1 MAHDNCRYLCLQGC
15 ALQLNNDDVLLPSD
29 LLGLAT
35 LDSINHPTN
44 DYVHSFRNSS
54 PYINAHRG
62 RTFVVLLDG
71 YALQHP
77 NFANIINDL
86 ALLNSLGV
94 RLVLAFG
101 ARPQILERLERR
113 SLSLEYV
120 GARPVITNE
129 VLEAVKD
136 AAGSAGI
143 EIQSLLSMGLP
154 NSPMH
159 GASLRVASGNMITA
173 RPVGVLDG
181 KDFGHTGQV
190 RKVDCGAIN
199 RQLDDG
205 TIVLLPPLGFSPTG
219 EVFSLSVEEVAT
231 RAAIELKADK
241 LIVFSHAH
249 GLRDESGEVIR
260 VMPPREASRHLEALD
275 TTSTEYAALYAA
287 WQTSRFGVN
296 RAHLISYQQDGALI
310 EDLFTRNGSGTM
322 VTQELYE
329 QVRDATIEDVGG
341 ILELIR
347 PLEEQG
353 VLVRRSRERLE
364 NEIDLFTV
372 VELDG
377 MMIGC
382 AALYPFTEEGIGEL
396 ACVAV
401 HAQYQGGQRGD
412 LILQHIEKRANRIG
426 LNRLFV
432 LTTHTAHW
440 FRERGFEPAD
450 VDALPRSRQ
459 ELYNWQRNSKVFVK
473 AL

>member
-1 MAHDNCRYLCLQGC
+1 MR
-15 ALQLNNDDVLLPSD
+15 
-29 LLGLAT
+29 
-35 LDSINHPTN
+35 
-44 DYVHSFRNSS
+44 SFRNSS

-71 YALQHP
+71 HGIQHS
-77 NFANIINDL
+77 NFSNIINDL

-94 RLVLAFG
+94 RLVLAYG
-101 ARPQILERLERR
+101 ARPQIMERLERR
-113 SLSLEYV
+113 RLPLEFV
-120 GARPVITNE
+120 GTRPVITNE

-143 EIQSLLSMGLP
+143 DIQSRLSMGLP

-159 GASLRVASGNMITA
+159 GASLRVATGNMITA
-173 RPVGVLDG
+173 RPIGVIDG

-190 RKVDCGAIN
+190 RKVDCEAIN

-205 TIVLLPPLGFSPTG
+205 AIVLLPPLGFSPTG

-241 LIVFSHAH
+241 LIVFGEAQ
-249 GLRDESGEVIR
+249 GLLDDTGEVIR
-260 VMPPREASRHLEALD
+260 VMPPREAGRRLEVLD
-275 TTSTEYAALYAA
+275 ETSTEYAGLYAV

-310 EDLFTRNGSGTM
+310 EELFTRNGGGTM
-322 VTQELYE
+322 ITQELYE

-364 NEIDLFTV
+364 NEVDLFTV

-382 AALYPFTEEGIGEL
+382 AALYPFVEDGIGEL

-401 HAQYQGGQRGD
+401 HSQYQGGQRGD

-426 LNRLFV
+426 LERLFV

-440 FRERGFEPAD
+440 FRERGFEPTD
-450 VDALPRSRQ
+450 VDALPRARQ

-473 AL
+473 TL

>member
-1 MAHDNCRYLCLQGC
+1 MDSTTQSTD
-15 ALQLNNDDVLLPSD
+15 ALP
-29 LLGLAT
+29 
-35 LDSINHPTN
+35 PTSG
-44 DYVHSFRNSS
+44 YVHSFRNSS

-71 YALQHP
+71 QALQHP

-94 RLVLAFG
+94 RLVLAYG
-101 ARPQILERLERR
+101 ARPQILQRLEQRG
-113 SLSLEYV
+113 LSLTYA
-120 GARPVITNE
+120 GARPVIPTE
-129 VLEAVKD
+129 VLDAVKD

-143 EIQSLLSMGLP
+143 DIQARLSMGLP

-159 GASLRVASGNMITA
+159 GAALRVVTGNMITA
-173 RPVGVLDG
+173 RPVGVIDG
-181 KDFGHTGQV
+181 TDFGHTGQV
-190 RKVDCGAIN
+190 RRVNCDAVR
-199 RQLDDG
+199 RQLDEG
-205 TIVLLPPLGFSPTG
+205 AIVLLPPLGFSPTG

-241 LIVFSHAH
+241 LIVFGEAP
-249 GLRDESGEVIR
+249 GLLDEAGDVIR
-260 VMPPREASRHLEALD
+260 VMPPREAGQRLEAMAETAD
-275 TTSTEYAALYAA
+275 GYAALNAA

-296 RAHLISYQQDGALI
+296 RAHLISYRQDGALI
-310 EDLFTRNGSGTM
+310 EELFTRNGTGTM
-322 VTQELYE
+322 VTQEQYE

-401 HAQYQGGQRGD
+401 HRQYQGGQRGD

-426 LNRLFV
+426 LDRLFV

-440 FRERGFEPAD
+440 FRERGFEPAC
-450 VDALPRSRQ
+450 VDSLPKARQ